1 MVKVPKNSGTEEK
14 VFEISEIERRVPL
27 YIITATYP
35 RLLQLAE
42 LTRLGQTLLVTI
54 KVQFFIFGNVGK
66 LSMLGDLSYS
76 SSLMLNAHATLF
88 EVSLTVVDF

>member
-42 LTRLGQTLLVTI
+42 LTRLGQTLLVTY
-54 KVQFFIFGNVGK
+54 
-66 LSMLGDLSYS
+66 LEM
-76 SSLMLNAHATLF
+76 
-88 EVSLTVVDF
+88 